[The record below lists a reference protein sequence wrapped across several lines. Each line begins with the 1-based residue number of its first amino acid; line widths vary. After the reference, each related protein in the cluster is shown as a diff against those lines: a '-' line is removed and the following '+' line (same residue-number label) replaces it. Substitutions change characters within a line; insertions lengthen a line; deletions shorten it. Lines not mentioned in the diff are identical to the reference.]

1 MEPVRCAGCQA
12 LQRRV
17 HDLQAEN
24 ERLRRQLDEA
34 TRAGKRQAAPFAKGQ
49 PTGQPKKPGRKP
61 GKDYGPKAHR
71 QPPTPEQIDEV
82 HEAPLPDACPDC
94 GGPLDET
101 HVAQQFQVEIPR
113 KPIHR
118 QFNIHVGQCRQCR
131 RRVQGRHP
139 LQTSDALG
147 AAAAQ
152 LGPDAQAAVVEL
164 NKQGGL
170 SHGKVTR
177 CLESLFGI
185 PLSRGGSVH
194 TVLRAASRCEPVY
207 EAIRQTVGQSE
218 WVVPDETGWRVGGHP
233 AWLHTLVGPEATAYV
248 IDPTRS
254 GAVAEAIL
262 GLDYDGTMIHDGW
275 SPYDQF
281 EDARHQQCLQP
292 PAAALPTRWRRPRRG
307 AVCFP
312 RRVAELLRAG
322 LDLRDRHAAGEI
334 STHGLAVARGRLEN
348 QLSDLI
354 FPPKTNAANERLAQ
368 HLWDS
373 SRRPVHVPASAGAG
387 RHQLAG
393 RVGHPLRRH
402 PAQGLGWQPDVGGCA
417 GTVGADVGVA
427 DLLAARAF
435 GPGFPQSTPAGHA
448 GGPGLAPVTHRR
460 KPVDPPADSFSA
472 LRLWAR
478 RRTYQDNGTACPHA

>member
-1 MEPVRCAGCQA
+1 MQPVSCAGCQA
-12 LQRRV
+12 LQRRLR
-17 HDLQAEN
+17 DLQAEN
-24 ERLRRQLDEA
+24 ERLRHQLDEA
-34 TRAGKRQAAPFAKGQ
+34 TRAGKRQAAPFAKGE
-49 PTGQPKKPGRKP
+49 PKPAPRKPGRKP
-61 GKDYGPKAHR
+61 GKDYGTKAHR
-71 QPPTPEQIDEV
+71 QPPSPGEINEV
-82 HEAPLPDACPDC
+82 HEAPLPDRCPGC

-118 QFNIHVGQCRQCR
+118 QFNIHVGQCRQCG
-131 RRVQGRHP
+131 RRVQGRHQ

-177 CLESLFGI
+177 CLASLFGI

-194 TVLRAASRCEPVY
+194 TVLRAASRCESVY
-207 EAIRQTVGQSE
+207 EAIRQAVGESD
-218 WVVPDETGWRVGGHP
+218 WVVPDETGWRVGGRP
-233 AWLHTLVGPEATAYV
+233 AWLHALVGPEATAYD

-281 EDARHQQCLQP
+281 QDARHQQCLNHLLRRADEM
-292 PAAALPTRWRRPRRG
+292 AATATRG
-307 AVCFP
+307 AVIFP
-312 RRVAELLRAG
+312 RRVAELLRTG
-322 LDLRDRHAAGEI
+322 LDLRDRHAAGQI
-334 STHGLAVARGRLEN
+334 SRHGLAVARGRLEN

-368 HLWDS
+368 HLWNHRADLFTFLRKPGLDATNWRAELAIRFGVILRKVWGG
-373 SRRPVHVPASAGAG
+373 SRTWAGARAQAVLMSVWRTCWQQG
-387 RHQLAG
+387 GSALDFLSLL
-393 RVGHPLRRH
+393 LR
-402 PAQGLGWQPDVGGCA
+402 G
-417 GTVGADVGVA
+417 
-427 DLLAARAF
+427 
-435 GPGFPQSTPAGHA
+435 TPAV
-448 GGPGLAPVTHRR
+448 LAL
-460 KPVDPPADSFSA
+460 PP
-472 LRLWAR
+472 
-478 RRTYQDNGTACPHA
+478 

>member
-1 MEPVRCAGCQA
+1 MQPVSCAGCQA
-12 LQRRV
+12 LQQRV
-17 HDLQAEN
+17 RDLQAEN

-34 TRAGKRQAAPFAKGQ
+34 ARAGKRQAAPFAKGQ
-49 PTGQPKKPGRKP
+49 PADQPKKPGRKP

-71 QPPTPEQIDEV
+71 QPPSPEQIDQV
-82 HEAPLPDACPDC
+82 HEAPLPRACPEC

-118 QFNIHVGQCRQCR
+118 QFTIHVGQCRQCR

-164 NKQGGL
+164 NKQAGL
-170 SHGKVTR
+170 SHGKVVR

-185 PLSRGGSVH
+185 KLSRGGSVH
-194 TVLRAASRCEPVY
+194 TVLRAASRCEPIY
-207 EAIRQTVGQSE
+207 EGIRQSVAQAE

-233 AWLHTLVGPEATAYV
+233 AWLHTLVGPEATVYL

-254 GAVAEAIL
+254 GAVAEGIL
-262 GLDYDGTMIHDGW
+262 RLDYGGTMIHDGW

-281 EDARHQQCLQP
+281 KDAQHQQCLNH
-292 PAAALPTRWRRPRRG
+292 LLRRSDDMARTATRG

-334 STHGLAVARGRLEN
+334 SAHGLAVARGRLEN
-348 QLSDLI
+348 QLSGLI

-368 HLWDS
+368 HLWGHRNDLLTFL
-373 SRRPVHVPASAGAG
+373 RQPGIDATNWRAELAIRFGVILRKVWGGNRTWAGARAQAILMSVLRTCWQQG
-387 RHQLAG
+387 R
-393 RVGHPLRRH
+393 
-402 PAQGLGWQPDVGGCA
+402 
-417 GTVGADVGVA
+417 
-427 DLLAARAF
+427 
-435 GPGFPQSTPAGHA
+435 
-448 GGPGLAPVTHRR
+448 
-460 KPVDPPADSFSA
+460 SA
-472 LRLWAR
+472 LDFLSRLLRA
-478 RRTYQDNGTACPHA
+478 TSVVLAFPP

>member
-1 MEPVRCAGCQA
+1 MSHLLSVQLHVPMLRIISSMESIRCANCQS

-17 HDLQAEN
+17 HDLQAEI

-34 TRAGKRQAAPFAKGQ
+34 TRVGKRQAAPFAKGQ
-49 PTGQPKKPGRKP
+49 PNGQPKRPGRKP
-61 GKDYGPKAHR
+61 GRDYGTKAHR
-71 QPPTPEQIDEV
+71 QPPTPDQIDEV
-82 HEAPLPDACPDC
+82 HEAPLPERCPDC
-94 GGPLDET
+94 GGFLDET

-139 LQTSDALG
+139 LQTSDTLG
-147 AAAAQ
+147 AAASQ

-185 PLSRGGSVH
+185 RLSRGGSVH
-194 TVLRAASRCEPVY
+194 TVLRAAARCEPVY
-207 EAIRQTVGQSE
+207 EAIRKTVAQSD

-233 AWLHTLVGPEATAYV
+233 AWLHTLVSPQATAYV
-248 IDPTRS
+248 IDSTRS
-254 GAVAEAIL
+254 GAVAEDIL
-262 GLDYDGTMIHDGW
+262 GFDYDGTMIHDGW

-281 EDARHQQCLQP
+281 KDARHQQCLQH
-292 PAAALPTRWRRPRRG
+292 LLRRADNMVATARRG

-312 RRVAELLRAG
+312 RRVAELLRTG

-334 STHGLAVARGRLEN
+334 SRHGLAVARGRLEN

-354 FPPKTNAANERLAQ
+354 FPSKTNTANETLAQ
-368 HLWDS
+368 HLWSHRQD
-373 SRRPVHVPASAGAG
+373 
-387 RHQLAG
+387 LFTF
-393 RVGHPLRRH
+393 LR
-402 PAQGLGWQPDVGGCA
+402 Q
-417 GTVGADVGVA
+417 
-427 DLLAARAF
+427 
-435 GPGFPQSTPAGHA
+435 
-448 GGPGLAPVTHRR
+448 PGLDATNWRAELAIRFGVILR
-460 KPVDPPADSFSA
+460 KVWGGSRTWAGSRAQSVLMSVWRTCWQQGCSA
-472 LRLWAR
+472 LDFLSQLLR
-478 RRTYQDNGTACPHA
+478 GTPEVLALPP